1 MSGCDEDKCPQAR
14 DSADMAAAKVFAI
27 MGVDIGCP
35 EQVARFQR
43 DLRFA
48 GDLRRKVDAGAST
61 IFRTVLAMIV
71 AGGLTAIWWAI
82 KAKIGAG
89 G

>member
-1 MSGCDEDKCPQAR
+1 MPNCDEEKCPQAR
-14 DSADMAAAKVFAI
+14 DSADIAVAKVFAI
-27 MGVDIGCP
+27 MGVDIGNP

-43 DLRFA
+43 DLRFS

-61 IFRTVLAMIV
+61 IFKTALAMIV
-71 AGGLTAIWWAI
+71 AGGITAVWWAI
-82 KAKIGAG
+82 KAKIGTG